1 MNHRQALELLSG
13 HLDRELSLSEA
24 RAFERYLDSSAKCR
38 ETYAQYQIVRVRLR
52 QASLYIEAPQALRQR
67 IETAL
72 PHYRAPLMPLRVFFG
87 RFAGY
92 RVLALLPIG
101 ATAISLAALSLSLSL
116 YLATPSSDQRL
127 TQELVGDHVRSLQSD
142 HLFDVVSTNQHT
154 VKPWFNGKL
163 DFAPP
168 VIDLAQQGYPLLG
181 GRLDF
186 INGRA
191 VAVMVYRYQLYPI
204 NLYIWPGS
212 DAGTQAHV
220 FVQEG
225 YHLAHW
231 SAAGV
236 TYWVVT
242 DAGAAE
248 LNGFISNL
256 RAQAES

>member
-1 MNHRQALELLSG
+1 M
-13 HLDRELSLSEA
+13 
-24 RAFERYLDSSAKCR
+24 
-38 ETYAQYQIVRVRLR
+38 
-52 QASLYIEAPQALRQR
+52 
-67 IETAL
+67 TAL
-72 PHYRAPLMPLRVFFG
+72 SITFIAWVVLT
-87 RFAGY
+87 AG
-92 RVLALLPIG
+92 
-101 ATAISLAALSLSLSL
+101 
-116 YLATPSSDQRL
+116 
-127 TQELVGDHVRSLQSD
+127 
-142 HLFDVVSTNQHT
+142 F
-154 VKPWFNGKL
+154 
-163 DFAPP
+163 
-168 VIDLAQQGYPLLG
+168 
-181 GRLDF
+181 
-186 INGRA
+186 